1 MSASPP
7 FMVALR
13 LEGRKVLV
21 VGAGAVG
28 LRKTREL
35 LPTGALITVVAPEL
49 VEGFA
54 ALEIDVQRRRYRSG
68 EAADYWFVVAATG
81 DAQTNGEIFS
91 DGEAASVF
99 VNAADDPA
107 NCSAILP
114 ARYRQGD
121 LTVAVSTNGR
131 SPAMASW
138 LKSRLGDQLGPE
150 YDVLLKL
157 LADER
162 DAMISAGISTE
173 GKSWQEALDSGI
185 LELIRSGR
193 VDEAKES
200 LRACL

>member
-1 MSASPP
+1 MS
-7 FMVALR
+7 R
-13 LEGRKVLV
+13 
-21 VGAGAVG
+21 AGG
-28 LRKTREL
+28 NFIER
-35 LPTGALITVVAPEL
+35 
-49 VEGFA
+49 
-54 ALEIDVQRRRYRSG
+54 
-68 EAADYWFVVAATG
+68 
-81 DAQTNGEIFS
+81 
-91 DGEAASVF
+91 
-99 VNAADDPA
+99 AADDPA

-193 VDEAKES
+193 VDAAKES

>member
-1 MSASPP
+1 MSSAPP
-7 FMVALR
+7 FMVGLR
-13 LEGRKVLV
+13 LEGRDVLV
-21 VGAGAVG
+21 VGAGTIA
-28 LRKTREL
+28 LRKTHEL
-35 LPTGALITVVAPEL
+35 MEARARVTVVAPDVVGEFDAL
-49 VEGFA
+49 DVE
-54 ALEIDVQRRRYRSG
+54 VQRRRYRSG
-68 EAADYWFVVAATG
+68 EAADYWFVVVATN
-81 DAQTNGEIFS
+81 DPVVNRAVFA
-91 DGEAASVF
+91 DGEVASVF
-99 VNAADDPA
+99 VNAADDPQ

-121 LTVAVSTNGR
+121 LTIAVSTNGR

-138 LKSRLGDQLGPE
+138 LKGRLGDQLGPE

-162 DAMISAGISTE
+162 DAIISAGNSTE

-193 VDEAKES
+193 VNEAREK